1 MRMPHARFRVWT
13 LIGAV
18 AVVAVLTLTMTRF
31 LGDSPQRWITT
42 LRSNPSAPARED
54 AASRI
59 VESADRIDPSLAV
72 PTLTA
77 ALSDP
82 SPRVRRSAV
91 VALSLFSKRSTSTIP
106 ALVEALKDDDIAV
119 RILAVEALGEAPKTP
134 EIGTIAIPALVE
146 TLSDRNNLVR
156 CRAARK
162 LVAWGEGA
170 KGVSAMVEIIRG
182 QGAAETRE
190 DVKLSNCRSAIASLE
205 TIGADARDAIPAL
218 IEATKDEDDETRVA
232 AASVLASFGE
242 HEVALPVLRWAL
254 GSKSNDLSVRT
265 MAQKALEKI
274 EAQGATDRSAPK
286 DLSVPQQP
294 GR

>member
-190 DVKLSNCRSAIASLE
+190 DVKLSNFRSAIASLE

-242 HEVALPVLRWAL
+242 REVALPVLRWAL

>member
-1 MRMPHARFRVWT
+1 MRLPRVPFQVWA
-13 LIGAV
+13 LVGAV
-18 AVVAVLTLTMTRF
+18 AIVVLLILTTMR
-31 LGDSPQRWITT
+31 LHGDNPERWITT
-42 LRSNPSAPARED
+42 LRSDPSAPARED

-59 VESADRIDPSLAV
+59 VESADRIDPSHAV

-190 DVKLSNCRSAIASLE
+190 DVKLSNFRSAIASLE

-242 HEVALPVLRWAL
+242 REVALPVLRWAL